1 MSGKTSAVLVGLLLC
16 LALSAPGA
24 RAEAPKDV
32 PPTHPA
38 YRAIQTL
45 IDQGYLST
53 FQDGS
58 FRGDRP
64 VDRFTLAA
72 VVARLLSDIQT
83 GKLVL
88 PNEEMKTL
96 RQLATEFRAEL
107 VEVAGQVTSV
117 AQAQEKTAGEVAV
130 VREDTTR
137 LLGELYQ
144 QQQTVATLQH
154 DLRALQS
161 GLSAGQNDLQALRAE
176 VAGRPAGATQAE
188 VQAITAKQRSLEASL
203 QELQAEFQSYRR
215 VSEQE
220 VAELRAQNRNLMIG
234 GALVAVLLLL
244 GR

>member
-64 VDRFTLAA
+64 VDRYTLAA
-72 VVARLLSDIQT
+72 VVARLLADIQA

-107 VEVAGQVTSV
+107 VEVAGQVTAV
-117 AQAQEKTAGEVAV
+117 AQAQEKTSGAVAV
-130 VREDTTR
+130 LREDTTR

-144 QQQTVATLQH
+144 QQQAVATLQ
-154 DLRALQS
+154 R
-161 GLSAGQNDLQALRAE
+161 DLQALRAE
-176 VAGRPAGATQAE
+176 LARQPESATQS
-188 VQAITAKQRSLEASL
+188 QFQSISAKQRSLEASV
-203 QELQAEFQSYRR
+203 QALQAEFQSYRR
-215 VSEQE
+215 ASEQE
-220 VAELRAQNRNLMIG
+220 VARLKAQNRNVIIG
-234 GALVAVLLLL
+234 GALAAVLLLFS
-244 GR
+244 R